1 MQMPLQISFRHMAHS
16 NALAF
21 EIEKKALKL
30 ETFCPRITSMN
41 VVIEP
46 TTRRHQQGNLF
57 HVRIDL
63 TLPGREIVVGSDPS
77 LNQAHEDAHVA
88 IRDAF
93 KAARRQIEDYVRIRF
108 RKRRQGSAGIRRVM
122 EST

>member
-1 MQMPLQISFRHMAHS
+1 M
-16 NALAF
+16 
-21 EIEKKALKL
+21 
-30 ETFCPRITSMN
+30 
-41 VVIEP
+41 
-46 TTRRHQQGNLF
+46 
-57 HVRIDL
+57 RIDL